1 MLLWEQK
8 TLILYYREQHMTYR
22 QIGEKLGLSPDTV
35 KTFCRRKRAQSE
47 RTEESV
53 QAQCRN
59 CGAPVHL
66 LPGRRERLFCSPA
79 CRTAYWRK
87 HNLLGGTPRYCA
99 GCGALLTGGSASRKY
114 CGHACYIRHRF
125 GSTASPSGESEK
137 ETHSRRLEA
146 DPTAAAANKKPTASP
161 REEAEPTASILTKE
175 QQFERELNYRAA
187 LSIAKQMREDG
198 LVTPKEFVQIDR
210 FLRRKFSPVWGGL
223 YQNNP

>member
-1 MLLWEQK
+1 MTKEQK

-35 KTFCRRKRAQSE
+35 KTFCRRNTPRE
-47 RTEESV
+47 DRTEAS
-53 QAQCRN
+53 ASSQCRN
-59 CGAPVHL
+59 CGAPVHP

-87 HNLLGGTPRYCA
+87 HNLLGKDPRYCA

-114 CGHACYIRHRF
+114 CSHACYIRHRF
-125 GSTASPSGESEK
+125 GSSAAPSAPQREAKAPHLEK
-137 ETHSRRLEA
+137 
-146 DPTAAAANKKPTASP
+146 
-161 REEAEPTASILTKE
+161 AEPLVPLLTKE
-175 QQFERELNYRAA
+175 QFERELNYRAV
-187 LSIAKQMREDG
+187 LSIARQMREDG
-198 LVTPKEFVQIDR
+198 LVTPGEFVQIDT

>member
-1 MLLWEQK
+1 MTKEQK

-35 KTFCRRKRAQSE
+35 KTFCRRNTPQE
-47 RTEESV
+47 DRTETSTSS
-53 QAQCRN
+53 QCRN
-59 CGAPVHL
+59 CGAPVHP

-87 HNLLGGTPRYCA
+87 HNLLGKDPRYCA

-114 CGHACYIRHRF
+114 CSHACYIRHRF
-125 GSTASPSGESEK
+125 GSSAAPSAPQREAKTPHLEK
-137 ETHSRRLEA
+137 
-146 DPTAAAANKKPTASP
+146 
-161 REEAEPTASILTKE
+161 AEPLVPLLTKE
-175 QQFERELNYRAA
+175 QFERELNYRVA
-187 LSIAKQMREDG
+187 LSIARQMREDG
-198 LVTPKEFVQIDR
+198 LVTPGEFVQIDR

>member
-1 MLLWEQK
+1 MTKEQK
-8 TLILYYREQHMTYR
+8 TLILHYREQHMTYR

-59 CGAPVHL
+59 CGAPVHP

-137 ETHSRRLEA
+137 ATHSRRLEA
-146 DPTAAAANKKPTASP
+146 DPTEAAANKKPTASP

-223 YQNNP
+223 YQNNT

>member
-1 MLLWEQK
+1 MTQEQK
-8 TLILYYREQHMTYR
+8 ILILHYREQHMTYR

-35 KTFCRRKRAQSE
+35 KTFCRRNTPQE
-47 RTEESV
+47 DRTEAS
-53 QAQCRN
+53 ASSQCRN
-59 CGAPVHL
+59 CGAPVHP

-114 CGHACYIRHRF
+114 CSHACYIRHRF
-125 GSTASPSGESEK
+125 GSSAAPSAPQREAKAPHLEK
-137 ETHSRRLEA
+137 
-146 DPTAAAANKKPTASP
+146 
-161 REEAEPTASILTKE
+161 AEPLVPLLTKE
-175 QQFERELNYRAA
+175 QFERELNYRAV

-198 LVTPKEFVQIDR
+198 LVTPGEFVQIDR

>member
-1 MLLWEQK
+1 MTKEQK

-22 QIGEKLGLSPDTV
+22 QIGKKLGLSPDTV
-35 KTFCRRKRAQSE
+35 KTFCRRNTPQE
-47 RTEESV
+47 DRTEAS
-53 QAQCRN
+53 ASSQCRN
-59 CGAPVHL
+59 CGAPVHP

-87 HNLLGGTPRYCA
+87 HNLLGKDPRYCA

-114 CGHACYIRHRF
+114 CSHACYIRHRF
-125 GSTASPSGESEK
+125 GSSAAPSAPQREAKAPHLEK
-137 ETHSRRLEA
+137 
-146 DPTAAAANKKPTASP
+146 
-161 REEAEPTASILTKE
+161 AEPLVPLLTKE
-175 QQFERELNYRAA
+175 QFERELNYRAA

-223 YQNNP
+223 YQNNA

>member
-1 MLLWEQK
+1 MTKEQK
-8 TLILYYREQHMTYR
+8 ILVLHYREQHMTYR

-87 HNLLGGTPRYCA
+87 HNLLGKDPRYCA

-114 CGHACYIRHRF
+114 CSHACYIRHRF
-125 GSTASPSGESEK
+125 GSSAAPSAPQREAKAPHLEK
-137 ETHSRRLEA
+137 
-146 DPTAAAANKKPTASP
+146 
-161 REEAEPTASILTKE
+161 AEPLVPLLTKE
-175 QQFERELNYRAA
+175 QFERELNYRAV
-187 LSIAKQMREDG
+187 LSIARQMREDG
-198 LVTPKEFVQIDR
+198 LVTPGEFVQIDR

-223 YQNNP
+223 YPNNP

>member
-1 MLLWEQK
+1 MTQEQK

-22 QIGEKLGLSPDTV
+22 QIGEKLELSPDTV

-59 CGAPVHL
+59 CGAPVHP

-87 HNLLGGTPRYCA
+87 HNLLGKDPRYCA

-114 CGHACYIRHRF
+114 CSHACYIRHRF
-125 GSTASPSGESEK
+125 GSSAAPSAPQREAKTPHLEK
-137 ETHSRRLEA
+137 
-146 DPTAAAANKKPTASP
+146 
-161 REEAEPTASILTKE
+161 AEPLVPLLTKE
-175 QQFERELNYRAA
+175 QFERELNYRVA
-187 LSIAKQMREDG
+187 LSIARQMREGG
-198 LVTPKEFVQIDR
+198 LVTPGEFVQIDR

>member
-1 MLLWEQK
+1 MTKEQK
-8 TLILYYREQHMTYR
+8 ILILHYREQHMTYR

-137 ETHSRRLEA
+137 ATHSRRLEA
-146 DPTAAAANKKPTASP
+146 NPTAAAANKKPTASP
-161 REEAEPTASILTKE
+161 WEEAEPTAPILTKE
-175 QQFERELNYRAA
+175 QFERELNYRAA
-187 LSIAKQMREDG
+187 LSIAKQMQEDG

-223 YQNNP
+223 YQNNT

>member
-1 MLLWEQK
+1 MTKEQK

-22 QIGEKLGLSPDTV
+22 QIGKKLGLSPDTV

-59 CGAPVHL
+59 CGAPVHP

-87 HNLLGGTPRYCA
+87 HNLLGKDPRYCA

-114 CGHACYIRHRF
+114 CSHACYIRHRF
-125 GSTASPSGESEK
+125 GSSAAPSAPQREAKAPHLEK
-137 ETHSRRLEA
+137 
-146 DPTAAAANKKPTASP
+146 
-161 REEAEPTASILTKE
+161 AEPLVPLLTKE
-175 QQFERELNYRAA
+175 QFERELNYRAV
-187 LSIAKQMREDG
+187 LSIARQMREDG
-198 LVTPKEFVQIDR
+198 LVTPGEFVQIDR

-223 YQNNP
+223 YQNNA

>member
-114 CGHACYIRHRF
+114 CSHACYIRHRF
-125 GSTASPSGESEK
+125 GSSAAPSAPQREAKTPHLEK
-137 ETHSRRLEA
+137 
-146 DPTAAAANKKPTASP
+146 
-161 REEAEPTASILTKE
+161 AEPLVPLLTKE
-175 QQFERELNYRAA
+175 QFERELNYRAV
-187 LSIAKQMREDG
+187 LSIARQMREGG
-198 LVTPKEFVQIDR
+198 LVTPGEFVQIDR

>member
-1 MLLWEQK
+1 MTKEQK

-35 KTFCRRKRAQSE
+35 KTFCRRNGAQAGKTAQSAE
-47 RTEESV
+47 CR
-53 QAQCRN
+53 CRN
-59 CGAPVHL
+59 CGAPVHP

-87 HNLLGGTPRYCA
+87 HNLLGKDPRYCA

-137 ETHSRRLEA
+137 ATHSRRLEA
-146 DPTAAAANKKPTASP
+146 NPTAAAANKKPTASP
-161 REEAEPTASILTKE
+161 REEAEPTAPILTKE
-175 QQFERELNYRAA
+175 QFERELNYRAA
-187 LSIAKQMREDG
+187 FSIAKQMREDG
-198 LVTPKEFVQIDR
+198 LVTPKEFVQIDA

>member
-1 MLLWEQK
+1 MTKEQK

-35 KTFCRRKRAQSE
+35 KTFCRRNGAQAGKTAQSAE
-47 RTEESV
+47 CR
-53 QAQCRN
+53 CRN
-59 CGAPVHL
+59 CGAPVHP

-87 HNLLGGTPRYCA
+87 HNLLGKDPRYCA

-114 CGHACYIRHRF
+114 CSHACYIRHRF
-125 GSTASPSGESEK
+125 GSSAAPSAPQREAKAPHLEK
-137 ETHSRRLEA
+137 
-146 DPTAAAANKKPTASP
+146 
-161 REEAEPTASILTKE
+161 AEPLVPLLTKE
-175 QQFERELNYRAA
+175 QFERELNYRAA

-198 LVTPKEFVQIDR
+198 LVTPGEFVQIDR

>member
-35 KTFCRRKRAQSE
+35 KTFCRRNTPRE
-47 RTEESV
+47 DRTEAS
-53 QAQCRN
+53 ASSQCRN
-59 CGAPVHL
+59 CGAPVHP

-87 HNLLGGTPRYCA
+87 HNLLGKDPRYCA

-114 CGHACYIRHRF
+114 CSHACYIRHRF
-125 GSTASPSGESEK
+125 GSSAAPSAPQREAKAPHLEK
-137 ETHSRRLEA
+137 
-146 DPTAAAANKKPTASP
+146 
-161 REEAEPTASILTKE
+161 AEPLVPLLTKE
-175 QQFERELNYRAA
+175 QFERELNYRAA

-223 YQNNP
+223 YQNNA

>member
-1 MLLWEQK
+1 MTQEQK

-22 QIGEKLGLSPDTV
+22 QIGEKLELSPDTV

-59 CGAPVHL
+59 CGAPVHP

-87 HNLLGGTPRYCA
+87 HNLLGKDPRYCA

-125 GSTASPSGESEK
+125 GSSAAPSAPQREAKTPHLEK
-137 ETHSRRLEA
+137 
-146 DPTAAAANKKPTASP
+146 
-161 REEAEPTASILTKE
+161 AEPLVPLLTKE
-175 QQFERELNYRAA
+175 QFERELNYRAV

-198 LVTPKEFVQIDR
+198 LVTPGEFVQIDT

-223 YQNNP
+223 YHNNA

>member
-35 KTFCRRKRAQSE
+35 KTFCRRNTPQE
-47 RTEESV
+47 DRTETS
-53 QAQCRN
+53 ASSQCRN

-87 HNLLGGTPRYCA
+87 HNLLGKDPRYCA

-125 GSTASPSGESEK
+125 GSSAAPSAPQREAKAPHLEK
-137 ETHSRRLEA
+137 
-146 DPTAAAANKKPTASP
+146 
-161 REEAEPTASILTKE
+161 AEPLVPLLTKE
-175 QQFERELNYRAA
+175 QFERELNYRAA
-187 LSIAKQMREDG
+187 LSIARQMREGG
-198 LVTPKEFVQIDR
+198 LVTPGEFVQIDR

-223 YQNNP
+223 YQNNA

>member
-1 MLLWEQK
+1 MTKEQK
-8 TLILYYREQHMTYR
+8 ILVLHYREQHMTYR

-114 CGHACYIRHRF
+114 CSHACYIRHRF
-125 GSTASPSGESEK
+125 GSSAAPSAPQREAKAPHLEK
-137 ETHSRRLEA
+137 
-146 DPTAAAANKKPTASP
+146 
-161 REEAEPTASILTKE
+161 AEPLVPLLTKE
-175 QQFERELNYRAA
+175 QFERELNYRVA
-187 LSIAKQMREDG
+187 LSIAKQMREGG
-198 LVTPKEFVQIDR
+198 LVTPGEFVQIDT

-223 YQNNP
+223 YQNNA

>member
-1 MLLWEQK
+1 MTKEQK
-8 TLILYYREQHMTYR
+8 ILVLHYREQHMTYR

-59 CGAPVHL
+59 CGAPVHP

-87 HNLLGGTPRYCA
+87 HNLLGKDPRYCA

-114 CGHACYIRHRF
+114 CSHACYIRHRF
-125 GSTASPSGESEK
+125 GSSAAPSAPQREAKAPHLEK
-137 ETHSRRLEA
+137 
-146 DPTAAAANKKPTASP
+146 
-161 REEAEPTASILTKE
+161 AEPLVPLLTKE
-175 QQFERELNYRAA
+175 QFERELNYRAA

-198 LVTPKEFVQIDR
+198 LVTPKEFVQIDA

>member
-1 MLLWEQK
+1 MTKEQK

-35 KTFCRRKRAQSE
+35 KTFCRRNGAQTGKTAQSAE
-47 RTEESV
+47 CR
-53 QAQCRN
+53 CRN
-59 CGAPVHL
+59 CGAPVHP

-87 HNLLGGTPRYCA
+87 HNLLGKDPRYCA

-125 GSTASPSGESEK
+125 GSSAAPSAPQREAKAPHLEK
-137 ETHSRRLEA
+137 
-146 DPTAAAANKKPTASP
+146 
-161 REEAEPTASILTKE
+161 AEPLVPLLTKE
-175 QQFERELNYRAA
+175 QFERELNYRAV
-187 LSIAKQMREDG
+187 LSIANQMREDG
-198 LVTPKEFVQIDR
+198 LVTPGEFVQIDR

>member
-1 MLLWEQK
+1 MTKEQK

-35 KTFCRRKRAQSE
+35 KTFCRRNGAQAGK
-47 RTEESV
+47 T
-53 QAQCRN
+53 AQGAECRCRN
-59 CGAPVHL
+59 CGAPVHP

-87 HNLLGGTPRYCA
+87 HNLLGKDPRYCA

-114 CGHACYIRHRF
+114 CSHACYIRHRF
-125 GSTASPSGESEK
+125 GSSAAPSAPQREAKTPHLEK
-137 ETHSRRLEA
+137 
-146 DPTAAAANKKPTASP
+146 
-161 REEAEPTASILTKE
+161 AEHLVPLLTKE
-175 QQFERELNYRAA
+175 QFERELNYRVA
-187 LSIAKQMREDG
+187 LSIARQMREGG
-198 LVTPKEFVQIDR
+198 LVTPGEFVQIDR